1 MTVGPTLD
9 EMLKKLPAA
18 QRAAVQERAKV
29 LIAEELS
36 LRELRQALNL
46 TQHDV
51 AKRLAKGQEVVSRLE
66 QRGDLLL
73 STLRNYI
80 HSLGGQLELVCR
92 FDERTAVRIQPGR
105 VAPKR
110 KEKRQ
115 AATARVL

>member
-9 EMLKKLPAA
+9 EMLGKLPAA
-18 QRAAVQERAKV
+18 QRAAVHERAKA
-29 LIAEELS
+29 LIAEEVS

-51 AKRLAKGQEVVSRLE
+51 AKRLAKGQEVISRLE

-80 HSLGGQLELVCR
+80 HSLGGELELFCR
-92 FDERTAVRIQPGR
+92 FDECTTVRIQPGR
-105 VAPKR
+105 IAPKR

-115 AATARVL
+115 AATA